1 MELLPEAGGVQ
12 RPLQRVDPIGH
23 EQCRAFVPLRQ
34 EVAHRTIQ
42 GARHPDRHALDRD
55 QREGAVD
62 RPDVRGIAAEHAAPP
77 LVERHVVDLIQP
89 GIEQVDDA
97 FHGARHPGIVKP
109 AATNLALQPATQ
121 FKSTMMGASP
131 SCRTT

>member
-1 MELLPEAGGVQ
+1 M
-12 RPLQRVDPIGH
+12 
-23 EQCRAFVPLRQ
+23 PLRQ

-42 GARHPDRHALDRD
+42 GARHADRHAIDCD

-62 RPDVRGIAAEHAAPP
+62 RTDVRGIAAEHAAPP

-97 FHGARHPGIVKP
+97 FYGARHPGIVKP
-109 AATNLALQPATQ
+109 
-121 FKSTMMGASP
+121 
-131 SCRTT
+131 SCLSVANSQLVQEAPHARPPVSRNSYEDRQDKPTRNPH

>member
-1 MELLPEAGGVQ
+1 MELLPEAGIVE

-23 EQCRAFVPLRQ
+23 EQCRAFMPLRQ
-34 EVAHRTIQ
+34 EVAHRAIQ
-42 GARHPDRHALDRD
+42 GARHADRHAIDRD

-62 RPDVRGIAAEHAAPP
+62 RADFRGIAAEHPAPP

-97 FHGARHPGIVKP
+97 FYGAQHPGIVKP
-109 AATNLALQPATQ
+109 
-121 FKSTMMGASP
+121 
-131 SCRTT
+131 SCRRGGRAFTAP